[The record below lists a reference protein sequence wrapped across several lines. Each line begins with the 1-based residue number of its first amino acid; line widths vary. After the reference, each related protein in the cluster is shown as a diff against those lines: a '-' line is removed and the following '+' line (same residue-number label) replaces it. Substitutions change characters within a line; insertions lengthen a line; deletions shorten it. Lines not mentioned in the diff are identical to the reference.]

1 MHIQIFRD
9 WTGLPW
15 LTNIPVLEGN
25 QETMKETLFF
35 WRRMLANKLIIC
47 FKLLKYQ
54 CKCEQMLSAQFLGW
68 TLCWLVLF
76 LSWSLNSPCLCHC
89 RCSCWPSGWGRL
101 PSVREHWANP
111 NRADQFERWGCSSDY
126 SGSRL
131 LAPFAAQVLRVFFWW
146 FDRKAQG
153 KCCVQFGAITSS
165 ANMLLSRFN
174 RRAGWFLGLWS

>member
-1 MHIQIFRD
+1 MHIQVFRD

-35 WRRMLANKLIIC
+35 WRMLANKLIIC

-101 PSVREHWANP
+101 PSVREHWANS

-131 LAPFAAQVLRVFFWW
+131 LAPFAAQVLRVFF
-146 FDRKAQG
+146 DGSIERRKASVVFNLVPLHHQLT
-153 KCCVQFGAITSS
+153 CCCLVSIGVLVGS
-165 ANMLLSRFN
+165 
-174 RRAGWFLGLWS
+174 